1 MEKTKKW
8 LTGICAVFMAVSLT
22 LAVLTLILLRRDI
35 RACIVPA
42 SEPMQEEPTVAEEN
56 SGAKTAEEPEKSV
69 DADVLYDVFCVR
81 ETRGKIGI
89 FTSEGYLVRMLDVDV
104 STLPEADRSALAS
117 GIAVTS
123 WDELI
128 ALIQDYEE

>member
-1 MEKTKKW
+1 MGKTKKW

-42 SEPMQEEPTVAEEN
+42 REPMQEEPTAAEEN

-104 STLPEADRSALAS
+104 STLPEADRSALAE

-123 WDELI
+123 WGELI